1 MDYITLGRTGLRVSA
16 MGLGCGG
23 HSRLGQSYGRSEEES
38 AEVVRAAL
46 DHGVTFFDTA
56 EAYGT
61 ESILGRGLSREPRE
75 QVVISTKMS
84 PRAGGRLVPRGQVAL
99 ALEGSLRRLGTD
111 YVDVYLL
118 HGLRAEHY
126 DEAADELVPELL
138 RLRDQGKLRSL
149 GVTEAFA
156 SDPGHAMLQ
165 RAVQDDCWEVIMVG
179 FSLLNQ
185 SARERVLPSCR
196 EKAIGVLNMFA
207 VRRALGDWG
216 HLQEVLA
223 DLEKRGLAERQAV
236 EDTLHSLLREGGA
249 SSLQDA
255 AYRFCRYEPGI
266 HVVLSGTGS
275 PQHLRE
281 NVDSL
286 LRPPLPPA
294 AVARLRDL
302 LGKVDDISGN

>member
-1 MDYITLGRTGLRVSA
+1 MDYTILGRTGLRVSV

-46 DHGVTFFDTA
+46 DHGITFFDTA

-61 ESILGRGLSREPRE
+61 EAILGRGLSGRPRE

-84 PRAGGRLVPRGQVAL
+84 VSSEGRLVPREHVAT

-126 DEAADELVPELL
+126 DEAVGELVPELL
-138 RLRDQGKLRSL
+138 RLREQGKLRSM

-156 SDPGHAMLQ
+156 SDPGHVMLQ
-165 RAVQDDCWEVIMVG
+165 RAVKDDCWEVIMVG

-185 SARERVLPSCR
+185 SARERVLPACR
-196 EKAIGVLNMFA
+196 EKAIGVLDMFA
-207 VRRALGDWG
+207 VRRALGDWER
-216 HLQEVLA
+216 LQEVLA
-223 DLEKRGLAERQAV
+223 DLDKRGRVDGKVAEEALRA
-236 EDTLHSLLREGGA
+236 LIREGGA
-249 SSLQDA
+249 VSLQDA

-266 HVVLSGTGS
+266 SVVLSGTGS
-275 PQHLRE
+275 PRHLRE
-281 NVDSL
+281 NVESL

-294 AVARLRDL
+294 AVARLREL
-302 LGKVDDISGN
+302 LGSVDEISGN